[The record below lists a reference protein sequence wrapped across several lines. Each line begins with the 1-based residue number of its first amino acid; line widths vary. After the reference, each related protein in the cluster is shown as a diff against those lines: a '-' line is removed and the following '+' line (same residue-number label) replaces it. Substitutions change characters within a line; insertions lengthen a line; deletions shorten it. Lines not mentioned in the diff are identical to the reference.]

1 MPRQE
6 VRAECLNTVQRVAV
20 GPRGAGRESALGG
33 VTANRA
39 LESTMIASD
48 LVDRVSSG
56 MRVARST
63 SESQPIGYRIVITV
77 LLWLAAVV
85 LVVVGLV
92 LLIQGS
98 IIAGVLLMVLGFLVG
113 SGGYSIFS
121 RRHA

>member
-1 MPRQE
+1 M
-6 VRAECLNTVQRVAV
+6 
-20 GPRGAGRESALGG
+20 
-33 VTANRA
+33 
-39 LESTMIASD
+39 
-48 LVDRVSSG
+48 
-56 MRVARST
+56 
-63 SESQPIGYRIVITV
+63 TV

-113 SGGYSIFS
+113 PGGYSIFS